1 MFCRGTLFRVG
12 EIWISQRIDPADN
25 LLNRSA
31 YVCGLLCRVLTS
43 RGHPVSASVCW
54 VSRVPAASPMT
65 RPLCVPT
72 LTPTP
77 SYSPRG
83 PNLLSAGQLSQER
96 ALA

>member
-25 LLNRSA
+25 LFNRSA

-65 RPLCVPT
+65 GPLRLCRLSHPHQAISLGDPT
-72 LTPTP
+72 
-77 SYSPRG
+77 S
-83 PNLLSAGQLSQER
+83 
-96 ALA
+96 